1 MRTIIRLF
9 WLVSIILGV
18 SCKKSG
24 YNGVVPTAAL
34 NVINAAPDVP
44 ALSVNFTSNPI
55 SFNQYQQLIS
65 FGSSWEW
72 GVPPADSPILLIS
85 SLDTS
90 KVFYSGTFS
99 LKGGG
104 VYSMYVLSGAPKGDV
119 LFMEDS
125 IPAYKDSTSGIRFIN
140 LSPDSG
146 PITVNLQGNDPSQTE
161 FQDLAY
167 KQISTFKGY
176 DATSQS
182 GGIYNFEVWSK
193 TSQTLL
199 ATFSWICRIQK
210 SNTVVIFGSVDPS
223 SPTPISTFQ
232 VNNF

>member
-1 MRTIIRLF
+1 M
-9 WLVSIILGV
+9 ILGV

-24 YNGVVPTAAL
+24 YNGVIPNAAV
-34 NVINAAPDVP
+34 NVINVAPDVP
-44 ALSVNFTSNPI
+44 SLSVNFTSNPI
-55 SFNQYQQLIS
+55 SSSQYQQFIS

-85 SLDTS
+85 SSDTS
-90 KVFYSGTFS
+90 KVFYSGNFN

-104 VYSMYVLSGAPKGDV
+104 IYSMYVLSGASKGDV

-146 PITVNLQGNDPSQTE
+146 PVTVNLQGNDPSQTE
-161 FQDLAY
+161 FQEIAY
-167 KQISTFKGY
+167 KQISSFKGY

-182 GGIYNFEVWSK
+182 GGAYNFEIWSK

-199 ATFSWICRIQK
+199 ASFYWPCRIQK
-210 SNTVVIFGSVDPS
+210 SNTVVIYGSVDPS
-223 SPTPISTFQ
+223 SSTPISTFQ